1 MSGSADLRSLLKS
14 WPYDPEDDARILQG
28 DDGRAILQVRTPLG
42 IEQYEMDGRPDGLRP
57 HGRESALD
65 YYLER
70 RDQARQENRE
80 SSFKLGPREC
90 AELFNEGTLFYF
102 RYVRL
107 FQLKDWTRTIRDTT
121 RNLRLFDLVRA
132 HAAREEDQQFLEK
145 WRPYIVRV
153 SSSAHAMQALEQNAY
168 AKAYDVTMAAIKQVE
183 QLEEVDDETFR
194 FERERSL
201 TGLRELAAQIQK
213 NRPLTELEKLE
224 HRLRR
229 AIERQEFEQ
238 AAKLRDQIRE
248 LRKQQTC

>member
-14 WPYDPEDDARILQG
+14 WPYDPEDDARVVRG

-42 IEQYEMDGRPDGLRP
+42 IEQYEMEGRPDGLRP
-57 HGRESALD
+57 YGKETALEH
-65 YYLER
+65 YLER
-70 RDQARQENRE
+70 LRQAREEGRE
-80 SSFKLGPREC
+80 ASFQLRQREC
-90 AELFNEGTLFYF
+90 AELFNEGTLIYY

-107 FQLKDWTRTIRDTT
+107 FQLKDWPRTIRDTS
-121 RNLRLFDLVRA
+121 RNLRLFDFVHS
-132 HAAREEDQQFLEK
+132 HAAREEDRQFLEK

-153 SSSAHAMQALEQNAY
+153 SCSAHAMQALEQNAY
-168 AKAYDVTMAAIKQVE
+168 GKAYDITMDAIKQIE
-183 QLEEVDDETFR
+183 GLGELDDETFR

-201 TGLRELAAQIQK
+201 VGLSELAGQIQK

-248 LRKQQTC
+248 LRKGQPC